1 MKQDTIHT
9 AADSSSERQEN
20 EPRQQMNGGFRRLLA
35 ASLKSRDTEEWMDI
49 YFTRPIGLAFAL
61 LWHRLGVTPNMI
73 TILSIF
79 LGMAAG
85 VMFYFTDTMHN
96 VMGIVLLILANF
108 CDSTDGQ
115 LARLTNQ
122 RSMKGRCL
130 DGFAGNTWFFA
141 IYLAIVLRLWNQ
153 PMPGTMEVW
162 GFWGLALAAIAGLL
176 SHSHQSAISDYYRQI
191 HLYFLKGKAGAEL
204 DSYAEEHAIT
214 ERLRDQKGV
223 FWDYAFHSNY
233 QNYCRKQEKR
243 TPAFQQLRARLKEK
257 YGSIDYIPK
266 EWKARFL
273 RGSRPLMPMANFLT
287 FNSRAILIYITC
299 ITDCPW
305 LYLFIEITLYNI
317 VYVYMH
323 KRHEDL
329 CKAMLP

>member
-1 MKQDTIHT
+1 MK
-9 AADSSSERQEN
+9 ERQ
-20 EPRQQMNGGFRRLLA
+20 PTDSAAPLATGKQQGKRPPFRELLA
-35 ASLKSRDTEEWMDI
+35 ASLKSRDTEEWIDI

-61 LWHRLGVTPNMI
+61 FWHRMGVTPNAI

-79 LGMAAG
+79 LGVSAG
-85 VMFYFTDTMHN
+85 VMFYFTDITYN
-96 VMGIVLLILANF
+96 IIGVVLLMLANF

-130 DGFAGNTWFFA
+130 DGFAGDTWFFA

-191 HLYFLKGKAGAEL
+191 HLFFLKGKEGSEL
-204 DSYAEEHAIT
+204 DSYTAEHAIA
-214 ERLRDQKGV
+214 ESLRGKKGV
-223 FWDYAFHSNY
+223 FWERAFHYNY
-233 QNYCRKQEKR
+233 QHYCHRQEKR
-243 TPAFQQLRARLKEK
+243 TPAFQKLRAALKEK
-257 YGSIDYIPK
+257 YGQVENIPQ
-266 EWKARFL
+266 EWKDKFL
-273 RGSRPLMPMANFLT
+273 SGSRPLMPLTNFLT
-287 FNSRAILIYITC
+287 FNSRAILIYATC
-299 ITDCPW
+299 LTDCPW
-305 LYLFIEITLYNI
+305 VYLIAEITLYNV
-317 VYVYMH
+317 VYIYMH

-329 CKAMLP
+329 CRSSLPKAD